1 MEVLIVKEEVVVN
14 RDFPHYYPKFEN
26 PIYTLKKQ
34 RDELK
39 NELLL
44 RIRFGNFSE
53 LYPLISHLN
62 LTQDER
68 EEIVLNWFIDG
79 NLNLCDAYGE
89 ALKNNDLEA
98 IKRIDTFY
106 SKEAMRR

>member
-1 MEVLIVKEEVVVN
+1 M
-14 RDFPHYYPKFEN
+14 
-26 PIYTLKKQ
+26 
-34 RDELK
+34 
-39 NELLL
+39 
-44 RIRFGNFSE
+44 
-53 LYPLISHLN
+53 N